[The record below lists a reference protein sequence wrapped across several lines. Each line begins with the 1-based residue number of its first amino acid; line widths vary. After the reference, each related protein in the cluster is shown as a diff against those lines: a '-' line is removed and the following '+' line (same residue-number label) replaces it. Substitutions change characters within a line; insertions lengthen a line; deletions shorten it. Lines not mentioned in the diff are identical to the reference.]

1 MPSHSCGPSLVD
13 LRERKLSFT
22 QSQMPLAKDG
32 MVAMFEERDLPTL
45 DKSDPQ
51 RLFRASIF
59 LLRTPLH
66 TIVRFFYS

>member
-1 MPSHSCGPSLVD
+1 
-13 LRERKLSFT
+13 
-22 QSQMPLAKDG
+22 MPLAKDG

-59 LLRTPLH
+59 SFENTVAYYCAIFLQLKDQR
-66 TIVRFFYS
+66 IRS